1 MKPTGK
7 GDKWTMLVRRRK
19 SSYGVQILKRK
30 WPYSTGLLKPLS
42 ATFTAH
48 FNHWTLP
55 FLHLDQEIRILLN
68 LNCILFD
75 KTLPPKI
82 KDCQVVQTRISREH
96 GGRDHKTELQ
106 VGGVAETQLYKVK
119 TAEA

>member
-1 MKPTGK
+1 MYVIHG
-7 GDKWTMLVRRRK
+7 
-19 SSYGVQILKRK
+19 
-30 WPYSTGLLKPLS
+30 
-42 ATFTAH
+42 
-48 FNHWTLP
+48 TLP
-55 FLHLDQEIRILLN
+55 TYWIHLDQDTTEVSYIF
-68 LNCILFD
+68 FD

-119 TAEA
+119 TAEAMSS

>member
-1 MKPTGK
+1 MFALELILIIGPFPPYILIR
-7 GDKWTMLVRRRK
+7 ML
-19 SSYGVQILKRK
+19 
-30 WPYSTGLLKPLS
+30 LS
-42 ATFTAH
+42 
-48 FNHWTLP
+48 
-55 FLHLDQEIRILLN
+55 

-119 TAEA
+119 TAEVLNDFISAIH

>member
-1 MKPTGK
+1 MY
-7 GDKWTMLVRRRK
+7 V
-19 SSYGVQILKRK
+19 IL
-30 WPYSTGLLKPLS
+30 G
-42 ATFTAH
+42 
-48 FNHWTLP
+48 TLP
-55 FLHLDQEIRILLN
+55 TYILIRTLLS
-68 LNCILFD
+68 LSYIFFD

-119 TAEA
+119 TVEAMSS

>member
-1 MKPTGK
+1 MSSIFF
-7 GDKWTMLVRRRK
+7 LVC
-19 SSYGVQILKRK
+19 VFF
-30 WPYSTGLLKPLS
+30 LLKLKVINLNSNLHFLS
-42 ATFTAH
+42 LHVFVIH
-48 FNHWTLP
+48 GTLP
-55 FLHLDQEIRILLN
+55 TYILIRILLS
-68 LNCILFD
+68 LSYIFFD

-119 TAEA
+119 TAEAMSS